1 MKYLRI
7 NKADYIGNFTVM
19 LTFND
24 ATVVTIDFGSWIA
37 AHPHPQHNRYLDE
50 KKFKKFYID
59 DMGNIAWGRNRDLYF
74 PIEQLHTG
82 SLSNENIVSYPIS
95 EQSIPCVAEDS
106 L

>member
-50 KKFKKFYID
+50 K
-59 DMGNIAWGRNRDLYF
+59 NSRNF
-74 PIEQLHTG
+74 ISTIWAILHGVGTVICT
-82 SLSNENIVSYPIS
+82 SRLNNCILE
-95 EQSIPCVAEDS
+95 A
-106 L
+106 